1 MKTKEIVL
9 KGKCCDDVIAVK
21 VSKDGVYLTSMTP
34 YIKDGMEFN
43 KVFVCWDEWDRITD
57 FINEYH
63 K

>member
-43 KVFVCWDEWDRITD
+43 KVFCVLG
-57 FINEYH
+57 
-63 K
+63 

>member
-21 VSKDGVYLTSMTP
+21 VLKDGIYLTSMIP
-34 YIKDGMEFN
+34 NIEDGMEFN
-43 KVFVCWDEWDRITD
+43 KVFVYWDEWDRIVD
-57 FINEYH
+57 FINEYR